1 MALYLPVLLGTARDG
16 NHTKHVARW
25 IADQVDARQ
34 GFESRCFEP
43 ADLPFGDLQRR
54 EWEMDPQP
62 EAVATFVEEMA
73 RADGFVLCT
82 PEYNHG
88 YPGALKNVLDHLYDE
103 WNRKPFALA
112 TTGGMSGG
120 IRAGELLRVVIGGLG
135 GVPVP
140 RALHVQRARDAFGP
154 DGPDDL
160 ETWEPRLGDLLED
173 LGWYAEALTAARGRT
188 D

>member
-25 IADQVDARQ
+25 IADRIDARQ
-34 GFESRCFEP
+34 GIESRCFEP
-43 ADLPFGDLQRR
+43 ADLPFGDLRQR

-62 EAVATFVEEMA
+62 EAVAAFVAEMD
-73 RADGFVLCT
+73 RADGFVLCA

-88 YPGALKNVLDHLYDE
+88 YPGAMKNLLDHLYDE

-120 IRAGELLRVVIGGLG
+120 IRAGELLRVVVGGVGGL
-135 GVPVP
+135 PIP
-140 RALHVQRARDAFGP
+140 RALHIQRARDAFGP
-154 DGPDDL
+154 DGPADPETWQRRLDELVDDL
-160 ETWEPRLGDLLED
+160 S
-173 LGWYAEALTAARGRT
+173 WYAQALTTARQQG